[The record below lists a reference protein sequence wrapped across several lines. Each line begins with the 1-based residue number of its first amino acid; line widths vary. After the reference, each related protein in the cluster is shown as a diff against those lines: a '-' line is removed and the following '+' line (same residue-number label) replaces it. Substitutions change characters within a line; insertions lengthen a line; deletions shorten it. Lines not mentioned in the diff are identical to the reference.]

1 MPLVKKTSSQVLPMA
16 SRHSSVVMWL
26 GDEALIVFKQTFLWL
41 VGYENRCCLLLLA
54 SCQYRDVMNI
64 L

>member
-41 VGYENRCCLLLLA
+41 VVIKIGAVYFFWLHVSIET
-54 SCQYRDVMNI
+54 S
-64 L
+64 